1 MSKVNR
7 QWLLKARPVGMVKES
22 DFELNEAPIPSPADG
37 QILVRNTHLAFEPA
51 MRGWMEDRES
61 YLPPVGIGEVM
72 RGMTVGEVVE
82 SKLAGYEPGDVVTG
96 MTGWQEYALG
106 DAGLG
111 KLPPGVEA
119 PLAMSVLSVTGLTA
133 YFGMLELGK
142 PQPGDTVVVSGAAG
156 ATGSVAGQIAKIEGC
171 RVIGI
176 AGGADKCAWL
186 TKEAHFD
193 AAIDYKTEDVGSR
206 LAELC
211 PKGIHV
217 YFDNVG
223 GEILNEVLARIAQ
236 KARVVLCGAISG
248 YNLEETPPGPSNYF
262 NLVIQRGRME
272 GFIVLD
278 YLPRFAEASAK
289 LLDWVREGKIAW
301 QADIQNDFEN
311 APKTFQRLFT
321 GANTGKQ
328 LLALL

>member
-1 MSKVNR
+1 MSEVNR
-7 QWLLKARPVGMVKES
+7 QWRLRSRPVGMVNES

-37 QILVRNTHLAFEPA
+37 QILVRITSLAFEPA

-82 SKLAGYEPGDVVTG
+82 SRLDGYAPGDIVTG
-96 MTGWQEYALG
+96 LTGWQEYALG

-111 KLPPGVEA
+111 KVPLGVEA
-119 PLAMSVLSVTGLTA
+119 PLALSVLAITGLTA
-133 YFGMLELGK
+133 YFGMLDLGK
-142 PQPGDTVVVSGAAG
+142 PRPGETVVISGAAG

-176 AGGADKCAWL
+176 AGGANKCAWL

-193 AAIDYKTEDVGSR
+193 AAIDYKSEDLGAR
-206 LAELC
+206 LSELC
-211 PKGIHV
+211 PDGIHV
-217 YFDNVG
+217 FFDNVG
-223 GEILNEVLARIAQ
+223 GDVLNQALARIAQ

-248 YNLEETPPGPSNYF
+248 YNLEDTPAGPSNYY

-278 YLPRFAEASAK
+278 YLPRFAEASEK
-289 LLDWVREGKIAW
+289 LLAWVREGSISW
-301 QADIQNDFEN
+301 QADVQKGFEN
-311 APKTFQRLFT
+311 APKTFLRLFS
-321 GANTGKQ
+321 GANIGKQ
-328 LLALL
+328 LLEL